1 MRDGITLLK
10 FLVIFQS
17 IYTIVACFFL
27 RKYEKNVAK
36 KSADELIKEYNKGKR
51 KFTSFEEIVNSLPG
65 REKRIKQL
73 RLSTYIYIIW
83 WAIPMTIGA
92 LYIPNKEM
100 RTFMFLVILLMLVI
114 APILYFVF
122 RLLMTQV
129 NRIKELDAQTKY
141 LKGEDITKFV

>member
-51 KFTSFEEIVNSLPG
+51 KFNNLEELVNSLPG
-65 REKRIKQL
+65 REKIIKRL
-73 RLSTYIYIIW
+73 RWSTYIYIIW
-83 WAIPMTIGA
+83 WTIPITITV
-92 LYIPNKEM
+92 LVTSDKEI
-100 RTFMFLVILLMLVI
+100 RIFMFWLILFMLTIAFIMYLVI
-114 APILYFVF
+114 
-122 RLLMTQV
+122 RLLMAQV
-129 NRIKELDAQTKY
+129 NRIKELNAQTKY